1 MPANYIL
8 AIDQGTTSSRALLV
22 DSRGRIAGLSQE
34 PFTQHFPRPG
44 WVEHDPEEIWVSTQD
59 AIRGAFVAAGA
70 GPGDVVAIGIANQ
83 RETLVVWDRATGE
96 PLGRAIVWQDRRT
109 AGICDELRADG
120 HEPFFANVTG
130 LTLDP
135 YFSGTKLTW
144 LLRHQIGLRP
154 RAEAGEIAAGTVD
167 SWLTWKLTAG
177 ARHVTDFTNASR
189 TLLFDL
195 RRGLWDETLCGL
207 LEVPPAMLP
216 DVQPS
221 QSPFGHTDESVFGRA
236 VPILGIA
243 GDQQAALFG
252 QACFET
258 GQAKNTYGTGCFM
271 LANAGAEAV
280 HSRNR
285 LLCSAAAGS
294 APGSPQYVVEG
305 SVFVGGALVQWL
317 RDEMGVIERSE
328 DIEALAET
336 VPDSGGVAIVPAFTG
351 LGAPHWDPYARG
363 AIVGLTR
370 GTGKAHIARAALEAI
385 ALSSAE
391 LLGAMEADLGR
402 PVTELRVDGGASR
415 NNLLM
420 QMQADFA
427 GVPVVRPRQ
436 TETTALGVAYLAG
449 LGAGTWRDREEVA
462 TLREVDRTF
471 EPQIGQS
478 EREARLARWADA
490 VKRSLGWAA
499 PE

>member
-1 MPANYIL
+1 VGANYIL

-22 DSRGRIAGLSQE
+22 DGRGKIAGLGQE

-44 WVEHDPEEIWVSTQD
+44 WVEHDAEEIWTSTQD

-70 GPGDVVAIGIANQ
+70 GPGDIAAIGITNQ
-83 RETLVVWDRATGE
+83 RETLVLWDRATGE

-109 AGICDELRADG
+109 AAICDELREAG
-120 HEPFFANVTG
+120 HEALFANVTG

-144 LLRHQIGLRP
+144 LLRNHTGLRA
-154 RAEAGEIAAGTVD
+154 RAEAGEVAAGTVD
-167 SWLTWKLTAG
+167 AWLTWKLTGG
-177 ARHVTDFTNASR
+177 ARHVTDYTNASR

-195 RRGLWDETLCGL
+195 GGGRWDETLCGL
-207 LEVPPAMLP
+207 LEVPQAMLP
-216 DVQPS
+216 EVQPS
-221 QSPFGHTDESVFGRA
+221 QSQFGYTDERVFGRA

-271 LANAGAEAV
+271 LANAGTEMAR
-280 HSRNR
+280 SRNR
-285 LLCSAAAGS
+285 LLCTAAAGW
-294 APGSPQYVVEG
+294 APGSPDYAVEG

-370 GTGKAHIARAALEAI
+370 GTGKGHIARAALEAI

-402 PVTELRVDGGASR
+402 RVTELRVDGGAAR

-427 GVPVVRPRQ
+427 GIPVVRPKQ
-436 TETTALGVAYLAG
+436 TETTALGVAHLAG
-449 LGAGTWRDREEVA
+449 IGAGIWRDREEVA
-462 TLREVDRTF
+462 ALREVDRIF
-471 EPQIGQS
+471 EPRIGQG